1 MRRLTLLALLAAAA
15 CNNNDNMIVGGVP
28 AGDTTPEVIFDGI
41 GSSIHGVATMRD
53 SDGNPVGDPMGVV
66 IMSNLPDICTQ
77 LHAHPDFFRNAPGA
91 YEALIMM
98 VPIGY
103 LGTFI
108 IGRQGVDSTTNA
120 EIVASTGPPPG
131 TSGPQA
137 TTPFHG
143 LDGSF
148 IAVTEFDNTGGNA
161 VGSFNLLLDDPYGTG
176 VPHPFY
182 GRFKTGFCKGLE
194 GTLLP

>member
-1 MRRLTLLALLAAAA
+1 MHRLTLLALLAAAA
-15 CNNNDNMIVGGVP
+15 CNNNDNMIVGGLS
-28 AGDTTPEVIFDGI
+28 AGDTTPEVLFDGI
-41 GSSIHGVATMRD
+41 SSSIHGIATMRD

-77 LHAHPDFFRNAPGA
+77 LHAHPDFFRNAPGP
-91 YEALIMM
+91 YEALVMM
-98 VPIGY
+98 VPLGY

-108 IGRQGVDSTTNA
+108 IGRLGVDAPTNA
-120 EIVASTGPPPG
+120 EIVAAA
-131 TSGPQA
+131 GPQV

-143 LDGSF
+143 LNSSY

-161 VGSFNLLLDDPYGTG
+161 VGSFSLLLDDPYGTG
-176 VPHPFY
+176 VAHPFY